1 MISFPNPELSTT
13 PQFEVDVYFC
23 TSYLMIEKRKKILPD
38 VTSEDVEER
47 VLVLRNQRV
56 LIDSDVAELYGIETK
71 RVNEA
76 VRNNPEKFPYG
87 YIFVL
92 DKYEKQEVVENFDH
106 LNKLKFSKVQPTA
119 FTERGLY
126 MLATILKSERAI
138 STTLAIVDTFVQVR
152 EMART
157 MEALQTVDDGGL
169 QQKGLLQRTG
179 DLLAGVIGQNL
190 STRTTETEIEL
201 NFAVVKIKH
210 KIIRRDENE
219 D

>member
-1 MISFPNPELSTT
+1 MIKKSNATLSTVT
-13 PQFEVDVYFC
+13 P
-23 TSYLMIEKRKKILPD
+23 K
-38 VTSEDVEER
+38 DVEER

-56 LIDSDVAELYGIETK
+56 LIDSDVAELYGVETK

-92 DKYEKQEVVENFDH
+92 DKYEKKEVVENFDH

-126 MLATILKSERAI
+126 MLATILKSERSANTTIAI
-138 STTLAIVDTFVQVR
+138 IDTFVQVR
-152 EMART
+152 ELART
-157 MEALQTVDDGGL
+157 MEALQVVDDGGQ
-169 QQKGLLQRTG
+169 QQKGLLQKTG
-179 DLLAGVIGQNL
+179 DLLADVIGRNL
-190 STRTTETEIEL
+190 STRATETEIEL

-210 KIIRRDENE
+210 KFVRKEELDDKEKKE
-219 D
+219 K

>member
-1 MISFPNPELSTT
+1 
-13 PQFEVDVYFC
+13 
-23 TSYLMIEKRKKILPD
+23 MIEKRKKILPD

-210 KIIRRDENE
+210 KNIRRDENE
-219 D
+219 DDERA

>member
-1 MISFPNPELSTT
+1 
-13 PQFEVDVYFC
+13 
-23 TSYLMIEKRKKILPD
+23 MIEKRNKILPD

-138 STTLAIVDTFVQVR
+138 STTLAIGDTFVQVR

-201 NFAVVKIKH
+201 NFAV
-210 KIIRRDENE
+210 
-219 D
+219 

>member
-1 MISFPNPELSTT
+1 
-13 PQFEVDVYFC
+13 
-23 TSYLMIEKRKKILPD
+23 MIEKRKKTLPD

-76 VRNNPEKFPYG
+76 VRNNPEKFPYE

-92 DKYEKQEVVENFDH
+92 DKYEKKEVVENFDH

>member
-1 MISFPNPELSTT
+1 
-13 PQFEVDVYFC
+13 
-23 TSYLMIEKRKKILPD
+23 MIEKRKKILPD

-157 MEALQTVDDGGL
+157 MEALQTVDDGGS

>member
-1 MISFPNPELSTT
+1 
-13 PQFEVDVYFC
+13 
-23 TSYLMIEKRKKILPD
+23 MIEKRNKILPD

-87 YIFVL
+87 YVFVL

-219 D
+219 E

>member
-1 MISFPNPELSTT
+1 MIKKSNATLSTVT
-13 PQFEVDVYFC
+13 P
-23 TSYLMIEKRKKILPD
+23 K
-38 VTSEDVEER
+38 DVEER

-56 LIDSDVAELYGIETK
+56 LIDSDVAELYGVETK

-92 DKYEKQEVVENFDH
+92 DKYEKKEVVENFDH

-126 MLATILKSERAI
+126 MLATILKSERAAN
-138 STTLAIVDTFVQVR
+138 TTIAIIDTFVQVR
-152 EMART
+152 ELART
-157 MEALQTVDDGGL
+157 MEALQVVDDGGQ
-169 QQKGLLQRTG
+169 QQKGLLQKTG
-179 DLLAGVIGQNL
+179 DLLADVIGRNL
-190 STRTTETEIEL
+190 STRATETEIEL

-210 KIIRRDENE
+210 KFVRKE
-219 D
+219 DLDDKEKKEK

>member
-1 MISFPNPELSTT
+1 
-13 PQFEVDVYFC
+13 
-23 TSYLMIEKRKKILPD
+23 MIEKRKKILPN

-76 VRNNPEKFPYG
+76 VRNNLEKFPYG